1 MPETE
6 RNSDGRSSSR
16 TGTAIAIDA
25 FALAQGVQEK
35 YPAMPFPTS
44 PTCMRMSSCVVPVRG
59 TSSGMPADNRST
71 MTEKPEHKGGGGGGH
86 SKGLQVRCR
95 GSKGRGGGLS
105 PAGRQ

>member
-6 RNSDGRSSSR
+6 GNFNGRSSSR
-16 TGTAIAIDA
+16 TGTAVATDA

-44 PTCMRMSSCVVPVRG
+44 PTCMRMSSCAVPVRG

-71 MTEKPEHKGGGGGGH
+71 MTEKPEHQGGEGEG
-86 SKGLQVRCR
+86 RAR
-95 GSKGRGGGLS
+95 GNK
-105 PAGRQ
+105 